1 MDNSCFNV
9 NNCQIFLQLSDKGV
23 IEKEYLEEL
32 LHMNFETGE
41 KDKEYWEDK
50 HNQEIVVIQFMM
62 QLNDKQFISNKI
74 LLKII
79 FGE

>member
-9 NNCQIFLQLSDKGV
+9 NNCQIFLQLNDKGV
-23 IEKEYLEEL
+23 IEKEYLEKL

-41 KDKEYWEDK
+41 MDKNYWKDKNKQETVI
-50 HNQEIVVIQFMM
+50 NQCMM
-62 QLNDKQFISNKI
+62 QIHDRQFVSNEI
-74 LLKII
+74 LFKII

>member
-9 NNCQIFLQLSDKGV
+9 NNCQIFLQLNDKGV
-23 IEKEYLEEL
+23 IEKEYLEKL

-41 KDKEYWEDK
+41 MDKEYWGDEYS
-50 HNQEIVVIQFMM
+50 QELTIIQCLM
-62 QLNDKQFISNKI
+62 QIHDRQFVSNEI
-74 LLKII
+74 LFKII

>member
-9 NNCQIFLQLSDKGV
+9 NNCQMFLQLSDKGV
-23 IEKEYLEEL
+23 IEKEYLEKL

-41 KDKEYWEDK
+41 MDKNYWKDKNKKETVI
-50 HNQEIVVIQFMM
+50 NQCMM
-62 QLNDKQFISNKI
+62 QIHDRQFVSNEI
-74 LLKII
+74 LFKII